1 MHMDSK
7 LVTIYKLFSSF
18 KFRKNW
24 STTSLTPIT
33 FRLRNSSSINEQL
46 HDLEVFE
53 LRVIWIY
60 PIIRFILIGVGGEFS
75 TPNAGLLGLFLV

>member
-1 MHMDSK
+1 M
-7 LVTIYKLFSSF
+7 
-18 KFRKNW
+18 
-24 STTSLTPIT
+24 T

-60 PIIRFILIGVGGEFS
+60 PIIKFILIGVGGEFS
-75 TPNAGLLGLFLV
+75 TPNAVLLGLFLV